1 MTTTPPS
8 LTRFSYLF
16 GVIRQAFER
25 ESFIGRFPLQLET
38 STGIAPFNYF
48 KMQID
53 RDCKISIG
61 LTEFPVHG
69 CPHRVGLRRTIGA
82 KLFPLVMSLSSRGYL
97 NLDFSLFVIF
107 HIIRYIYIL
116 PFNFFS
122 CLLLLIPLP
131 DIFCCVPSVIFAEL
145 CARALLQQNG
155 PCLL

>member
-8 LTRFSYLF
+8 LNRFSYLF

-38 STGIAPFNYF
+38 STGIAPFNCF

-53 RDCKISIG
+53 RDCKISMG

-69 CPHRVGLRRTIGA
+69 CPHRVGLRRTAGA

-97 NLDFSLFVIF
+97 NLDFPSSSSSTLSDI
-107 HIIRYIYIL
+107 YIYCHST
-116 PFNFFS
+116 FS
-122 CLLLLIPLP
+122 
-131 DIFCCVPSVIFAEL
+131 VVYYS
-145 CARALLQQNG
+145 
-155 PCLL
+155 